1 MNWIT
6 NRLSERTSWDGG
18 ALIAVGVLGLFFSA
32 VVPTNIVFWAAI
44 AWGALTLLKSEG
56 QRKMDELDTEV
67 KLLKKEL
74 EDQRKIHERLDVAIE
89 KLTDVSN
96 SIHRMLA
103 VHEEKLARQEE
114 AIVEAEQQIETR
126 RSELSKQISE
136 LHSRVTTNTKEIMIA
151 AAAQHAEQN
160 KEIQAIR
167 DELRDRV
174 GILEKWR
181 HVLIG
186 ASIISGFVLNKILEL
201 DIL

>member
-1 MNWIT
+1 M
-6 NRLSERTSWDGG
+6 DG
-18 ALIAVGVLGLFFSA
+18 
-32 VVPTNIVFWAAI
+32 
-44 AWGALTLLKSEG
+44 
-56 QRKMDELDTEV
+56 LDTEV
-67 KLLKKEL
+67 RLLKKEL
-74 EDQRKIHERLDVAIE
+74 EDQRKIHDRLDVAIE